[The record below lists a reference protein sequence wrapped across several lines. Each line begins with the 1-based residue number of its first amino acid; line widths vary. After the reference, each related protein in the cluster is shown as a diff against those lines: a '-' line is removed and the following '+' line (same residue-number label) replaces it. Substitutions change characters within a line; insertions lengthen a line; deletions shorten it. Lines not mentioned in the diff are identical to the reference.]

1 MSLTR
6 PSDGLQVD
14 ILNEARAP
22 ETVSPF
28 RIIDVLWRRRLLIF
42 CIVVVLMAGAAVQ
55 IASMVPA
62 YDARALILIDT
73 RRNAMTDLQAIVTGS
88 QSDLLQVQTQ
98 VDILRSP
105 ALAIDVARQ
114 LDLMRE
120 PEFAG
125 ALVRPP
131 GGMAAQFAPLLAL
144 AGRPPPPPRA
154 LTEDEK
160 LRGAAAILAN
170 DKLTVSNDSRS
181 YVIAVQ
187 ARTEDPELAARI
199 ANTYAEVYL
208 AFNKQ
213 LKDSAV
219 QRANDFL
226 DQRIAPLKQKLREA
240 EREVANYREQAGL
253 IEDRTAS
260 GSGTGAGER
269 RATVLGQQ
277 LAQINTQLVQAT
289 AARLQREVSLDQIRE
304 AQRGRGSLYSIPEVV
319 ASPLVQRLR
328 TQQAEISARQ
338 ANLAQSRLEA
348 NPAVVALRAEER
360 DVRARIDDEV
370 AKIVGSIMSEV
381 AAARAREASLRQS
394 LGELQGQ
401 VTEQGRAE
409 IRLRE
414 LESEAEAARLV
425 YTETL
430 NRAEQNANQRDGQQ
444 PDASM
449 VSPATVPLSAA
460 PPTKRQLLVLSFFA
474 ACLVA
479 VIAALVRDRLETG
492 FRTAEQVEEETGL
505 SALGF
510 IPRARER
517 STALMLDDRDLPFVE
532 AVNTVRGAL
541 QMADVAGRPKVV
553 LITSALPDEGKTFF
567 AVALARSVAR
577 AGGRSLLV
585 DCDLRRPGV
594 ATTLGIAPR
603 PGVAALVAGQAVAEL
618 AQRDEATQIDVI
630 TAAGTR
636 ENVQTIVSS
645 DALRALITEARGQY
659 DIIVIDS
666 PPVLAVVDSR
676 VLSLMADAVVM
687 VVRWRRTPRMLVL
700 QALKQLRVY
709 GAKVAGVVV
718 TQANL
723 RALAASEGSHAYVHR
738 KYGSYLR

>member
-1 MSLTR
+1 
-6 PSDGLQVD
+6 
-14 ILNEARAP
+14 
-22 ETVSPF
+22 
-28 RIIDVLWRRRLLIF
+28 
-42 CIVVVLMAGAAVQ
+42 VQ
-55 IASMVPA
+55 IASMIPL
-62 YDARALILIDT
+62 YDARALVLIDT
-73 RRNAMTDLQAIVTGS
+73 RRNAMSDLQAIVSGS
-88 QSDLLQVQTQ
+88 QADLLQVQTQ
-98 VDILRSP
+98 VDILRSQ
-105 ALAIDVARQ
+105 ALAIEVARR

-120 PEFAG
+120 PEFA
-125 ALVRPP
+125 AAITRRP
-131 GGMAAQFAPLLAL
+131 GGLAAQFAPLLAL
-144 AGRPPPPPRA
+144 AGRTPPPAPV
-154 LTEDEK
+154 LTDDEK
-160 LRGAAAILAN
+160 LRSAAIILAA
-170 DKLTVSNDSRS
+170 DKLTVVNDARS

-219 QRANDFL
+219 LRANNFL
-226 DQRIAPLKQKLREA
+226 DQRLAPLKDRLREA
-240 EREVANYREQAGL
+240 EREVANYREQTGL
-253 IEDRTAS
+253 IEDRSTSS
-260 GSGTGAGER
+260 GGER
-269 RATVLGQQ
+269 RVTVLGQQ
-277 LAQINTQLVQAT
+277 LAQLNNQLVQAT
-289 AARLQREVSLDQIRE
+289 AARLQREVSLEQIRE
-304 AQRGRGSLYSIPEVV
+304 AQRGRGSLYAIPEVV
-319 ASPLVQRLR
+319 ASPLIQRLR
-328 TQQAEISARQ
+328 TQQSEVSSRLAS
-338 ANLAQSRLEA
+338 LAQSRLEA
-348 NPAVVALRAEER
+348 NPAVMALRAEER
-360 DVRARIDDEV
+360 EVRLRIDDEV
-370 AKIVGSIMSEV
+370 AKIVGSIISEV
-381 AAARAREASLRQS
+381 AAARAREEALRQS
-394 LGELQGQ
+394 LADMQGQ
-401 VTEQGRAE
+401 VADQNKAE

-414 LESEAEAARLV
+414 LETEATAARIV

-430 NRAEQNANQRDGQQ
+430 NRAEQNSNQRDGQQ
-444 PDASM
+444 PDATM
-449 VSPATVPLSAA
+449 ISPATVPLLAA

-474 ACLVA
+474 SCLIA

-510 IPRARER
+510 IPRARDR
-517 STALMLDDRDLPFVE
+517 TTALMLDDRDVPFAE

-553 LITSALPDEGKTFF
+553 LVTSALPDEGKTFF
-567 AVALARSVAR
+567 SVALARSVAR

-594 ATTLGIAPR
+594 ATTLGLAPR
-603 PGVAALVAGQAVAEL
+603 QGVAALVPGQGVAEL
-618 AQRDEATQIDVI
+618 VQRDEATQLDVI
-630 TAAGTR
+630 TAAGAR

-645 DALRALITEARGQY
+645 DALRSLVNEARAHY

-676 VLSLMADAVVM
+676 VLSLMADSVVM

>member
-28 RIIDVLWRRRLLIF
+28 RIIDVLWRRKLLIF
-42 CIVVVLMAGAAVQ
+42 SVVIVLMAGAAVQ
-55 IASMVPA
+55 IASMIPL
-62 YDARALILIDT
+62 YDARALVLIDT
-73 RRNAMTDLQAIVTGS
+73 RRNAMSDLQAIVSGS
-88 QSDLLQVQTQ
+88 QADLLQVQTQ
-98 VDILRSP
+98 VDILRSQ
-105 ALAIDVARQ
+105 ALAIEVARR

-120 PEFAG
+120 PEFAA
-125 ALVRPP
+125 ALTRRP
-131 GGMAAQFAPLLAL
+131 GGLAGQFAPLLAL
-144 AGRPPPPPRA
+144 AGRAPPPAPV
-154 LTEDEK
+154 LTDDEK
-160 LRGAAAILAN
+160 LRSAAIILAA
-170 DKLTVSNDSRS
+170 DKLTVVNDARS

-219 QRANDFL
+219 LRANNFL
-226 DQRIAPLKQKLREA
+226 DQRLAPLKDRLREA
-240 EREVANYREQAGL
+240 EREVANYREQTGL
-253 IEDRTAS
+253 IEDRSTSS
-260 GSGTGAGER
+260 GGER
-269 RATVLGQQ
+269 RVTVLGQQ
-277 LAQINTQLVQAT
+277 LAQLNNQLVQAT
-289 AARLQREVSLDQIRE
+289 AARLQREVSLEQIRE
-304 AQRGRGSLYSIPEVV
+304 AQRGRGSLYAIPEVV
-319 ASPLVQRLR
+319 ASPLIQRLR
-328 TQQAEISARQ
+328 TQQSEVSSRLAS
-338 ANLAQSRLEA
+338 LAQSRLEA
-348 NPAVVALRAEER
+348 NPAVMALRAEER
-360 DVRARIDDEV
+360 EVRLRIDDEV
-370 AKIVGSIMSEV
+370 AKIVGSIISEV
-381 AAARAREASLRQS
+381 AAARAREEALRQS
-394 LGELQGQ
+394 LADMQGQ
-401 VTEQGRAE
+401 VADQNKAE

-414 LESEAEAARLV
+414 LESEAAAARIV

-430 NRAEQNANQRDGQQ
+430 NRSEQNSNQRDGQQ
-444 PDASM
+444 PDATM
-449 VSPATVPLSAA
+449 ISPATVPLSAA

-474 ACLVA
+474 SCLIA

-510 IPRARER
+510 IPRARDR
-517 STALMLDDRDLPFVE
+517 TTALMLDDRDVPFAE

-541 QMADVAGRPKVV
+541 QMADMAGRPKVV
-553 LITSALPDEGKTFF
+553 LVTSALPDEGKTFF
-567 AVALARSVAR
+567 SVALARSVAR

-594 ATTLGIAPR
+594 ATTLGLAPR
-603 PGVAALVAGQAVAEL
+603 QGVAALVPGQGVAEL
-618 AQRDEATQIDVI
+618 VQRDEATQLDVI
-630 TAAGTR
+630 TAAGAR

-645 DALRALITEARGQY
+645 DALRSLVNEARAHY

>member
-28 RIIDVLWRRRLLIF
+28 RIIDVLWRRKLLIF
-42 CIVVVLMAGAAVQ
+42 SVVIVLMAGAAVQ
-55 IASMVPA
+55 IASLIPQ
-62 YDARALILIDT
+62 YDSRALVLIDT
-73 RRNAMTDLQAIVTGS
+73 RRNAMSDLQAIVSGS
-88 QSDLLQVQTQ
+88 QADLLQVQTQ
-98 VDILRSP
+98 VDIIRSQ
-105 ALAIDVARQ
+105 ALAIEVARR

-120 PEFAG
+120 PEFA
-125 ALVRPP
+125 AAIFRRP
-131 GGMAAQFAPLLAL
+131 GGLAAQFAPLLAL
-144 AGRPPPPPRA
+144 AGQAPPPAPV
-154 LTEDEK
+154 LTDEEK
-160 LRGAAAILAN
+160 LRAAAAVLAN
-170 DKLTVSNDSRS
+170 DKLTVVNDARS

-219 QRANDFL
+219 LRANHFL
-226 DQRIAPLKQKLREA
+226 DQRLAPLKDKLREA
-240 EREVANYREQAGL
+240 EREVANYREQNGL
-253 IEDRTAS
+253 IEDRSTS
-260 GSGTGAGER
+260 GGSER
-269 RATVLGQQ
+269 RVTVLGQQ
-277 LAQINTQLVQAT
+277 FAQLNAQMVQAT
-289 AARLQREVSLDQIRE
+289 AARLQREVSLEQIRE
-304 AQRGRGSLYSIPEVV
+304 AQRGRGSLYAIPEVV
-319 ASPLVQRLR
+319 ASPLIQRLR
-328 TQQAEISARQ
+328 AQQSEISTRLAS
-338 ANLAQSRLEA
+338 LAQSRMDG
-348 NPAVVALRAEER
+348 NPALIGLRAEER
-360 DVRARIDDEV
+360 EVRLRIDEEV
-370 AKIVGSIMSEV
+370 AKTVGAITSEV
-381 AAARAREASLRQS
+381 AAARAREEALR
-394 LGELQGQ
+394 LTLAELQIQ
-401 VTEQGRAE
+401 VADQSKAE

-414 LESEAEAARLV
+414 LESEATAARLV

-430 NRAEQNANQRDGQQ
+430 NRAEQNSNQRDGQQ

-449 VSPATVPLSAA
+449 ISPATVPLAAA

-474 ACLVA
+474 SCLIA

-510 IPRARER
+510 IPRAKDRA
-517 STALMLDDRDLPFVE
+517 TALMLNDRDMPFAE

-553 LITSALPDEGKTFF
+553 LVTSALPDEGKTFF
-567 AVALARSVAR
+567 SVALARSVAR

-594 ATTLGIAPR
+594 ATTLGMVPQQ
-603 PGVAALVAGQAVAEL
+603 GVAALVPGQGVAEL
-618 AQRDEATQIDVI
+618 VQRDEGTQLDVI
-630 TAAGTR
+630 TAAGAR

-645 DALRALITEARGQY
+645 DALRALVNEARAHY

>member
-28 RIIDVLWRRRLLIF
+28 RIIDVLWRRKLLIF
-42 CIVVVLMAGAAVQ
+42 SVVIVLMAGAAVQ
-55 IASMVPA
+55 IASLIPL
-62 YDARALILIDT
+62 YDARALVLIDT
-73 RRNAMTDLQAIVTGS
+73 RRNAMSDLQAIVSGS
-88 QSDLLQVQTQ
+88 QADLLQVQTQ
-98 VDILRSP
+98 VDIIRSQ
-105 ALAIDVARQ
+105 ALAIEVARR
-114 LDLMRE
+114 LELMRE
-120 PEFAG
+120 PEFA
-125 ALVRPP
+125 AAIARRP
-131 GGMAAQFAPLLAL
+131 GGLAAQFAPLLAL
-144 AGRPPPPPRA
+144 AGRPPPPAPV
-154 LTEDEK
+154 LTDDEK
-160 LRGAAAILAN
+160 LRSAAVILVADKMTVVN
-170 DKLTVSNDSRS
+170 DARS

-219 QRANDFL
+219 LRANHFL
-226 DQRIAPLKQKLREA
+226 DQRLAPLKDKLREA
-240 EREVANYREQAGL
+240 EREVANYREQTGL
-253 IEDRTAS
+253 IEDRSTSS
-260 GSGTGAGER
+260 GGER
-269 RATVLGQQ
+269 RVTVLGQQ
-277 LAQINTQLVQAT
+277 LAQLNTQLVQAT
-289 AARLQREVSLDQIRE
+289 AARLQREVSLEQIRA
-304 AQRGRGSLYSIPEVV
+304 AQAGRGSLYAIPEVV
-319 ASPLVQRLR
+319 ASPLIQRLR
-328 TQQAEISARQ
+328 TQQSEVGTRLAS
-338 ANLAQSRLEA
+338 LAQSRLEA
-348 NPAVVALRAEER
+348 NPALVALRAEDRE
-360 DVRARIDDEV
+360 VRTRIDDEV
-370 AKIVGSIMSEV
+370 AKIVGSITSEV
-381 AAARAREASLRQS
+381 AAARAREEALRQS
-394 LGELQGQ
+394 LAELQGQ
-401 VTEQGRAE
+401 VADQNKAE

-414 LESEAEAARLV
+414 LESEATAARLV

-430 NRAEQNANQRDGQQ
+430 NRAEQNSNQRDGQQ
-444 PDASM
+444 PDATM
-449 VSPATVPLSAA
+449 VSPATVPLAAA

-474 ACLVA
+474 ACLIA

-510 IPRARER
+510 IPRARDKA
-517 STALMLDDRDLPFVE
+517 TALMLDDRDVPFGE

-553 LITSALPDEGKTFF
+553 LVTSALPDEGKTFF
-567 AVALARSVAR
+567 SVALARSVAR

-594 ATTLGIAPR
+594 AATLGLAPR
-603 PGVAALVAGQAVAEL
+603 QGVAALVAGQGVAEL
-618 AQRDEATQIDVI
+618 VQRDEATQLDVI
-630 TAAGTR
+630 TAAGAR

-645 DALRALITEARGQY
+645 DALRSLVAEARSHY

>member
-14 ILNEARAP
+14 ILHEARAP

-28 RIIDVLWRRRLLIF
+28 RIIDVLWRRKLLIF
-42 CIVVVLMAGAAVQ
+42 SVVIVLMAGAAVQ
-55 IASMVPA
+55 IASMIPL
-62 YDARALILIDT
+62 YDARALVLIDT
-73 RRNAMTDLQAIVTGS
+73 RRNAMSDLQAIVSGS
-88 QSDLLQVQTQ
+88 QADLLQVQTQ
-98 VDILRSP
+98 VDIIRSQ
-105 ALAIDVARQ
+105 ALAIDVARR

-120 PEFAG
+120 PEFA
-125 ALVRPP
+125 AAISRRP
-131 GGMAAQFAPLLAL
+131 GGLAAQFAPLLAL
-144 AGRPPPPPRA
+144 AGQAPPPAPV
-154 LTEDEK
+154 LTDEEK
-160 LRGAAAILAN
+160 LRASAAVLAN
-170 DKLTVSNDSRS
+170 DKLTVVNDARS

-219 QRANDFL
+219 LRANHFL
-226 DQRIAPLKQKLREA
+226 DQRLAPLKDKLREA
-240 EREVANYREQAGL
+240 EREVANYREQNGL
-253 IEDRTAS
+253 IEDRSTS
-260 GSGTGAGER
+260 GGSER
-269 RATVLGQQ
+269 RVTVLGQQ
-277 LAQINTQLVQAT
+277 FAQLNAQMVQAT
-289 AARLQREVSLDQIRE
+289 AARLQREVSLEQIRE
-304 AQRGRGSLYSIPEVV
+304 AQRGRGSLYAIPEVV
-319 ASPLVQRLR
+319 ASPLIQRLR
-328 TQQAEISARQ
+328 AQHSEISTRLAS
-338 ANLAQSRLEA
+338 LAQSRMEG
-348 NPAVVALRAEER
+348 NPALIGLRAEER
-360 DVRARIDDEV
+360 EVRARIDDEV
-370 AKIVGSIMSEV
+370 AKTVGAITSEV
-381 AAARAREASLRQS
+381 AAAKAREEALR
-394 LGELQGQ
+394 LTLAELQIQ
-401 VTEQGRAE
+401 VADQSKAE

-414 LESEAEAARLV
+414 LESEATAARLV

-430 NRAEQNANQRDGQQ
+430 NRAEQNSNQRDGQQ

-449 VSPATVPLSAA
+449 ISPATVPLAAA

-474 ACLVA
+474 SCLIA

-510 IPRARER
+510 IPRAKDRA
-517 STALMLDDRDLPFVE
+517 TALMLDDRDMPFAE

-567 AVALARSVAR
+567 SVALARSVAR

-594 ATTLGIAPR
+594 ATTLGLVPQQ
-603 PGVAALVAGQAVAEL
+603 GVAALVPGQGVAEL
-618 AQRDEATQIDVI
+618 VQRDESTQLDVI
-630 TAAGTR
+630 TAAGVR

-645 DALRALITEARGQY
+645 DALRSLVNEARAHY

-676 VLSLMADAVVM
+676 VLSLMADSVVM

>member
-28 RIIDVLWRRRLLIF
+28 RLIDVLWRRKLLIF
-42 CIVVVLMAGAAVQ
+42 SIVVVLMAGAAIQ
-55 IASMVPA
+55 IASLIPM
-62 YDARALILIDT
+62 YESRALILIDT
-73 RRNAMTDLQAIVTGS
+73 RRNAMSDLQAIVAGS
-88 QSDLLQVQTQ
+88 QTDLLQVQTQ
-98 VDILRSP
+98 VDILRSQ
-105 ALAIDVARQ
+105 ALAIEVAKR

-120 PEFAG
+120 PEFA
-125 ALVRPP
+125 AAIARRP
-131 GGMAAQFAPLLAL
+131 GGLAAQFAPLMAL
-144 AGRPPPPPRA
+144 AGQAPPEARV
-154 LTEDEK
+154 LSDDEK
-160 LRGAAAILAN
+160 LRAAAAILAGE
-170 DKLTVSNDSRS
+170 KLTVVNDSRS

-187 ARTEDPELAARI
+187 ARVEDPELAASI
-199 ANTYAEVYL
+199 ANTYAGVYL
-208 AFNKQ
+208 DFNKE

-219 QRANDFL
+219 QRANHFL
-226 DQRIAPLKQKLREA
+226 DQRLAPLKAKLREA
-240 EREVANYREQAGL
+240 EREVANYRELAGL
-253 IEDRTAS
+253 IEDRSTA
-260 GSGTGAGER
+260 GGADR
-269 RATVLGQQ
+269 RVTMLGQQ
-277 LAQINTQLVQAT
+277 LGQLNTQLVQAT
-289 AARLQREVSLDQIRE
+289 AARLQREVSLEQIRE
-304 AQRGRGSLYSIPEVV
+304 AQRGRGSLYAIPEVV

-328 TQQAEISARQ
+328 TQQSEISTRLAS
-338 ANLAQSRLEA
+338 LAQSRLES
-348 NPAVVALRAEER
+348 NPALVALRAEER
-360 DVRARIDDEV
+360 EVRLRIDDEV
-370 AKIVGSIMSEV
+370 AKVVGAIASEV
-381 AAARAREASLRQS
+381 AAARAREEALRQS
-394 LGELQGQ
+394 LAELQGQ
-401 VTEQGRAE
+401 VADQSKAE

-414 LESEAEAARLV
+414 LESEAMAARLV

-430 NRAEQNANQRDGQQ
+430 NRAEQNHNQRDGQQ
-444 PDASM
+444 PDASR
-449 VSPATVPLSAA
+449 VSEATVPLAAA

-510 IPRARER
+510 VPRARDR
-517 STALMLDDRDLPFVE
+517 ATALMLDERDLPFAE
-532 AVNTVRGAL
+532 AINTVRGAL

-553 LITSALPDEGKTFF
+553 LVTSALPDEGKTYFS
-567 AVALARSVAR
+567 VALARSVAR

-594 ATTLGIAPR
+594 ATTIGLAPQT
-603 PGVAALVAGQAVAEL
+603 GVAALVPGQGVAEL
-618 AQRDEATQIDVI
+618 VQRDAATQLDVI

-645 DALRALITEARGQY
+645 DALRSLVAEARERY

-700 QALKQLRVY
+700 QALKQLRIY

>member
-28 RIIDVLWRRRLLIF
+28 RIIDVLWRRKLLIF
-42 CIVVVLMAGAAVQ
+42 SVVIVLMAGAAVQ
-55 IASMVPA
+55 IASLIPL
-62 YDARALILIDT
+62 YDARALVLIDT
-73 RRNAMTDLQAIVTGS
+73 RRNAMSDLQAIVSGS
-88 QSDLLQVQTQ
+88 QADLLQVQTQ
-98 VDILRSP
+98 VDIIRSQ
-105 ALAIDVARQ
+105 ALAIEVARR

-120 PEFAG
+120 PEFA
-125 ALVRPP
+125 AAISRRP
-131 GGMAAQFAPLLAL
+131 GGLAAQFAPLLAL
-144 AGRPPPPPRA
+144 AGQAPPPAPV
-154 LTEDEK
+154 LTDEEK
-160 LRGAAAILAN
+160 LRAAAAVLAN
-170 DKLTVSNDSRS
+170 DKLTVVNDARS

-219 QRANDFL
+219 LRANHFL
-226 DQRIAPLKQKLREA
+226 DQRLAPLKDKLREA
-240 EREVANYREQAGL
+240 EREVANYREQTGL
-253 IEDRTAS
+253 IEDRSTSS
-260 GSGTGAGER
+260 GGER
-269 RATVLGQQ
+269 RVTVLGQQ

-289 AARLQREVSLDQIRE
+289 AARLQREVSLEQIRE
-304 AQRGRGSLYSIPEVV
+304 AQAGRGSLYAIPEVV
-319 ASPLVQRLR
+319 ASPLIQRLR
-328 TQQAEISARQ
+328 TQQSEVGTRLAS
-338 ANLAQSRLEA
+338 LAQSRLEA
-348 NPAVVALRAEER
+348 NPALVALRAEDRE
-360 DVRARIDDEV
+360 VRTRIDDEV
-370 AKIVGSIMSEV
+370 AKIVGSINSEV
-381 AAARAREASLRQS
+381 AAARAREEALRQS
-394 LGELQGQ
+394 LAELQGQ
-401 VTEQGRAE
+401 VADQNKAE

-414 LESEAEAARLV
+414 LESEATAARLV

-430 NRAEQNANQRDGQQ
+430 NRAEQNSNQRDGQQ

-449 VSPATVPLSAA
+449 ISPATVPLAAA
-460 PPTKRQLLVLSFFA
+460 PPTKRQLLVLSFLA

-510 IPRARER
+510 IPRARDKAA
-517 STALMLDDRDLPFVE
+517 ALMLDDRDLPFSE

-553 LITSALPDEGKTFF
+553 LVTSALPDEGKTFF
-567 AVALARSVAR
+567 SVALARSVAR

-594 ATTLGIAPR
+594 ATTLSMTPQQ
-603 PGVAALVAGQAVAEL
+603 GVAALVAGQGVAEL
-618 AQRDEATQIDVI
+618 VQRDEATQLDVI
-630 TAAGTR
+630 TAAGAR

-645 DALRALITEARGQY
+645 DALRALVNEARAQY

-676 VLSLMADAVVM
+676 VLSLMADSVVM

>member
-6 PSDGLQVD
+6 PGEGLQVD
-14 ILNEARAP
+14 VLGDARTP
-22 ETVSPF
+22 DTVSPF
-28 RIIDVLWRRRLLIF
+28 RLIDLLWRRKLLIF
-42 CIVVVLMAGAAVQ
+42 SIVICLMAGAAVQ
-55 IASMVPA
+55 IASLIPT

-73 RRNAMTDLQAIVTGS
+73 RRNALTDLQAIVSGS

-98 VDILRSP
+98 VDILRSQ
-105 ALAIDVARQ
+105 ALAIEVARR
-114 LDLMRE
+114 LDLMNE
-120 PEFAG
+120 PEFSA
-125 ALVRPP
+125 ALSRRP
-131 GGMAAQFAPLLAL
+131 GGLAGQFAPLLAL
-144 AGRPPPPPRA
+144 AGQPAPEQRA
-154 LTEDEK
+154 LSEEEK

-170 DKLTVSNDSRS
+170 DKLTVVNDSRS

-187 ARTEDPELAARI
+187 ARAEDPELAPRV

-219 QRANDFL
+219 QRANSFL
-226 DQRIAPLKQKLREA
+226 DQRLAPLRDKLREA
-240 EREVANYREQAGL
+240 EREVANYREANGL
-253 IEDRTAS
+253 IEDRTSSA
-260 GSGTGAGER
+260 AGEKR
-269 RATVLGQQ
+269 VTMLGQQ

-289 AARLQREVSLDQIRE
+289 SARLQREVSLEQIRE
-304 AQRGRGSLYSIPEVV
+304 AQRGRGSLYAIPEVV

-328 TQQAEISARQ
+328 TQQAEIAARQ
-338 ANLAQSRLEA
+338 ASVGQSRLES

-360 DVRARIDDEV
+360 EVRARIDDEV
-370 AKIVGSIMSEV
+370 AKVVGSTMSEV
-381 AAARAREASLRQS
+381 AAARAREASLRAS
-394 LGELQGQ
+394 LNELQGQ
-401 VTEQGRAE
+401 VAEQSKAE
-409 IRLRE
+409 IKLRE
-414 LESEAEAARLV
+414 LETEATAARMV

-430 NRAEQNANQRDGQQ
+430 NRAEQNSNQRDGQQ

-449 VSPATVPLSAA
+449 ISPATTPLGAS

-474 ACLVA
+474 SCLIA

-510 IPRARER
+510 IPRARDR
-517 STALMLDDRDLPFVE
+517 ATALMLDERDVAFLE

-553 LITSALPDEGKTFF
+553 LVTSALPEEGKTFF
-567 AVALARSVAR
+567 SVALARSVAR

-585 DCDLRRPGV
+585 DCDLRRPGI
-594 ATTLGIAPR
+594 AATLGIAPQQ
-603 PGVAALVAGQAVAEL
+603 GVGALVAGQGVAEL
-618 AQRDEATQIDVI
+618 VQRDEATQLDVI
-630 TAAGTR
+630 TAAGAR

-645 DALRALITEARGQY
+645 DALRALVTEARAHY
-659 DIIVIDS
+659 DIIVLDS

-676 VLSLMADAVVM
+676 VLSLMADATVM
-687 VVRWRRTPRMLVL
+687 VVRWRRTPRVLVL

-709 GAKVAGVVV
+709 GAKVAGVVI

-723 RALAASEGSHAYVHR
+723 RSLAASEGSHAYVHR

>member
-28 RIIDVLWRRRLLIF
+28 RIIDVLWRRKLLIF
-42 CIVVVLMAGAAVQ
+42 SVVIVLMAGAAVQ
-55 IASMVPA
+55 IASMIPL
-62 YDARALILIDT
+62 YDARALVLIDT
-73 RRNAMTDLQAIVTGS
+73 RRNAMSDLQAIVSGS
-88 QSDLLQVQTQ
+88 QADLLQVQTQ
-98 VDILRSP
+98 VDILRSQ
-105 ALAIDVARQ
+105 ALAIEVARR

-120 PEFAG
+120 PEFA
-125 ALVRPP
+125 AAITRRP
-131 GGMAAQFAPLLAL
+131 GGLAGQFAPLLAL
-144 AGRPPPPPRA
+144 AGRAPPPAPV
-154 LTEDEK
+154 LTDDEK
-160 LRGAAAILAN
+160 LRSAAIILAA
-170 DKLTVSNDSRS
+170 DKLTVVNDARS

-219 QRANDFL
+219 LRANNFL
-226 DQRIAPLKQKLREA
+226 DQRLAPLKDRLREA
-240 EREVANYREQAGL
+240 EREVANYREQTGL
-253 IEDRTAS
+253 IEDRSTSS
-260 GSGTGAGER
+260 GGER
-269 RATVLGQQ
+269 RVTVLGQQ
-277 LAQINTQLVQAT
+277 LAQLNNQLVQAT
-289 AARLQREVSLDQIRE
+289 AARLQREVSLEQIRE
-304 AQRGRGSLYSIPEVV
+304 AQRGRGSLYAIPEVV
-319 ASPLVQRLR
+319 ASPLIQRLR
-328 TQQAEISARQ
+328 TQQSEVSSRLAS
-338 ANLAQSRLEA
+338 LAQSRLEA
-348 NPAVVALRAEER
+348 NPAVMALRAEER
-360 DVRARIDDEV
+360 EVRLRIDDEV
-370 AKIVGSIMSEV
+370 AKIVGSIISEV
-381 AAARAREASLRQS
+381 AAARAREEALRQS
-394 LGELQGQ
+394 LADMQGQ
-401 VTEQGRAE
+401 VADQNKAE

-414 LESEAEAARLV
+414 LESEAAAARIV

-430 NRAEQNANQRDGQQ
+430 NRSEQNSNQRDGQQ
-444 PDASM
+444 PDATM
-449 VSPATVPLSAA
+449 ISPATVPLSAA

-474 ACLVA
+474 SCLIA

-510 IPRARER
+510 IPRARDR
-517 STALMLDDRDLPFVE
+517 TTALMLDDRDVPFAE

-541 QMADVAGRPKVV
+541 QMADMAGRPKVV
-553 LITSALPDEGKTFF
+553 LVTSALPDEGKTFF
-567 AVALARSVAR
+567 SVALARSVAR

-594 ATTLGIAPR
+594 ATTLGLAPR
-603 PGVAALVAGQAVAEL
+603 QGVAALVPGQGVAEL
-618 AQRDEATQIDVI
+618 VQRDEATQLDVI
-630 TAAGTR
+630 TAAGAR

-645 DALRALITEARGQY
+645 DALRSLVNEARAHY

-723 RALAASEGSHAYVHR
+723 RALAASEGNHAYVHR

>member
-14 ILNEARAP
+14 ILHEARAP

-28 RIIDVLWRRRLLIF
+28 RIIDVLWRRKLLIF
-42 CIVVVLMAGAAVQ
+42 SVVIVLMAGAAVQ
-55 IASMVPA
+55 IASMIPL
-62 YDARALILIDT
+62 YDARALVLIDT
-73 RRNAMTDLQAIVTGS
+73 RRNAMSDLQAIVSGS
-88 QSDLLQVQTQ
+88 QADLLQVQTQ
-98 VDILRSP
+98 VDIIRSQ
-105 ALAIDVARQ
+105 ALAIEVARR

-120 PEFAG
+120 PEFA
-125 ALVRPP
+125 AAISRRP
-131 GGMAAQFAPLLAL
+131 GGLAAQFAPLLAL
-144 AGRPPPPPRA
+144 AGQAPPPAPV
-154 LTEDEK
+154 LTDEEK
-160 LRGAAAILAN
+160 LRASAAVLAN
-170 DKLTVSNDSRS
+170 DKLTVVNDARS

-219 QRANDFL
+219 LRANHFL
-226 DQRIAPLKQKLREA
+226 DQRLAPLKDKLREA
-240 EREVANYREQAGL
+240 EREVANYREQNGL
-253 IEDRTAS
+253 IEDRSTS
-260 GSGTGAGER
+260 GGSER
-269 RATVLGQQ
+269 RVTVLGQQ
-277 LAQINTQLVQAT
+277 FAQLNAQMVQAT
-289 AARLQREVSLDQIRE
+289 AARLQREVSLEQIRE
-304 AQRGRGSLYSIPEVV
+304 AQRGRGSLYAIPEVV
-319 ASPLVQRLR
+319 ASPLIQRLR
-328 TQQAEISARQ
+328 AQHSEISTRLAS
-338 ANLAQSRLEA
+338 LAQSRMEG
-348 NPAVVALRAEER
+348 NPALIGLRAEER
-360 DVRARIDDEV
+360 EVRARIDDEV
-370 AKIVGSIMSEV
+370 AKTVGAITSEV
-381 AAARAREASLRQS
+381 AAAKAREEALR
-394 LGELQGQ
+394 LTLAELQIQ
-401 VTEQGRAE
+401 VADQSKAE

-414 LESEAEAARLV
+414 LESEATAARLV

-430 NRAEQNANQRDGQQ
+430 NRAEQNSNQRDGQQ

-449 VSPATVPLSAA
+449 ISPATVPLAAA

-474 ACLVA
+474 SCLIA

-510 IPRARER
+510 IPRAKDRA
-517 STALMLDDRDLPFVE
+517 TALMLDDRDMPFAE

-567 AVALARSVAR
+567 SVALARSVAR

-594 ATTLGIAPR
+594 ATTLGLVPQQ
-603 PGVAALVAGQAVAEL
+603 GVAALVPGQGVAEL
-618 AQRDEATQIDVI
+618 VQRDESTQLDVI
-630 TAAGTR
+630 TAAGVR

-645 DALRALITEARGQY
+645 DALRSLVNEARAHY

-676 VLSLMADAVVM
+676 VLSLMADSVVM

>member
-28 RIIDVLWRRRLLIF
+28 RIIDVLWRRKLLIF
-42 CIVVVLMAGAAVQ
+42 SVVIVLMAGAAVQ
-55 IASMVPA
+55 IASMIPL
-62 YDARALILIDT
+62 YDARALVLIDT
-73 RRNAMTDLQAIVTGS
+73 RRNAMSDLQAIVSGS
-88 QSDLLQVQTQ
+88 QADLLQVQTQ
-98 VDILRSP
+98 VDILRSQ
-105 ALAIDVARQ
+105 ALAIEVARR

-120 PEFAG
+120 PEFA
-125 ALVRPP
+125 AAITRRP
-131 GGMAAQFAPLLAL
+131 GGLAGQFAPLLAL
-144 AGRPPPPPRA
+144 AGRPPPPAPV
-154 LTEDEK
+154 LTDDEK
-160 LRGAAAILAN
+160 LRSAAIILAA
-170 DKLTVSNDSRS
+170 DKLTVVNDARS

-219 QRANDFL
+219 LRANNFL
-226 DQRIAPLKQKLREA
+226 DQRLAPLKERLREA

-253 IEDRTAS
+253 IEDRSTSS
-260 GSGTGAGER
+260 GGER
-269 RATVLGQQ
+269 RVTVLGQQ
-277 LAQINTQLVQAT
+277 LAQLNTQLVQAT
-289 AARLQREVSLDQIRE
+289 AARLQREVSLEQIRE
-304 AQRGRGSLYSIPEVV
+304 AQRGRGSLYAIPEVV
-319 ASPLVQRLR
+319 ASPLIQRLR
-328 TQQAEISARQ
+328 TQQSEVSSRLAS
-338 ANLAQSRLEA
+338 LAQSRLEA
-348 NPAVVALRAEER
+348 NPAVQALRAEER
-360 DVRARIDDEV
+360 EVRVRIDDEV
-370 AKIVGSIMSEV
+370 AKIVGSIISEV
-381 AAARAREASLRQS
+381 AAARAREEALRQS
-394 LGELQGQ
+394 LADMQGQ
-401 VTEQGRAE
+401 VADQNKAE

-414 LESEAEAARLV
+414 LESEAAAARIV

-430 NRAEQNANQRDGQQ
+430 NRSEQNSNQRDGQQ
-444 PDASM
+444 PDATM
-449 VSPATVPLSAA
+449 ISPATVPLSAA

-474 ACLVA
+474 SCLIA

-510 IPRARER
+510 VPRARDKA
-517 STALMLDDRDLPFVE
+517 TALMLDDRDMPFAE

-553 LITSALPDEGKTFF
+553 LVTSALPDEGKTFF
-567 AVALARSVAR
+567 SVALARSVAR

-594 ATTLGIAPR
+594 ATTLGLTPR
-603 PGVAALVAGQAVAEL
+603 QGVAALVPGQGVGEL
-618 AQRDEATQIDVI
+618 VQRDEATQLDVI
-630 TAAGTR
+630 TAAGAR

-645 DALRALITEARGQY
+645 DALRSLVNEARGQY

>member
-28 RIIDVLWRRRLLIF
+28 RIIDVLWRRKLLIF
-42 CIVVVLMAGAAVQ
+42 SVVIVLMAGAAVQ
-55 IASMVPA
+55 IASLIPL
-62 YDARALILIDT
+62 YDARALVLIDT
-73 RRNAMTDLQAIVTGS
+73 RRNAMSDLQAIVSGS
-88 QSDLLQVQTQ
+88 QADLLQVQTQ
-98 VDILRSP
+98 VDIIRSQ
-105 ALAIDVARQ
+105 ALAIEVARR

-120 PEFAG
+120 PEFA
-125 ALVRPP
+125 AAISRRP
-131 GGMAAQFAPLLAL
+131 GGLAAQFAPLLAL
-144 AGRPPPPPRA
+144 VGQAPPPAPV
-154 LTEDEK
+154 LTDEEK
-160 LRGAAAILAN
+160 LRAAAMVLATDKMSVVN
-170 DKLTVSNDSRS
+170 DARS

-219 QRANDFL
+219 LRANHFL
-226 DQRIAPLKQKLREA
+226 DQRLAPLKDKLREA
-240 EREVANYREQAGL
+240 EREVANYREQNGL
-253 IEDRTAS
+253 IEDRSTS
-260 GSGTGAGER
+260 GGGER
-269 RATVLGQQ
+269 RVTVLGQQ
-277 LAQINTQLVQAT
+277 FAQLNAQMVQAT
-289 AARLQREVSLDQIRE
+289 AARLQREVSLEQIRE
-304 AQRGRGSLYSIPEVV
+304 AQRGRGSLYAIPEVV
-319 ASPLVQRLR
+319 ASPLIQRLR
-328 TQQAEISARQ
+328 AQQSEISTRLAS
-338 ANLAQSRLEA
+338 LAQSRMDS
-348 NPAVVALRAEER
+348 NPALIGLRAEER
-360 DVRARIDDEV
+360 EVRARIDDEV
-370 AKIVGSIMSEV
+370 AKTVGAITSEV
-381 AAARAREASLRQS
+381 AAAKAREEALR
-394 LGELQGQ
+394 LTLAELQIQ
-401 VTEQGRAE
+401 VADQSKAE

-414 LESEAEAARLV
+414 LESEATAARLV

-430 NRAEQNANQRDGQQ
+430 NRAEQNSNQRDGQQ

-449 VSPATVPLSAA
+449 ISPATVPLAAA

-474 ACLVA
+474 SCLIA

-510 IPRARER
+510 IPRAKDRA
-517 STALMLDDRDLPFVE
+517 TALMLDDRDMPFAE

-553 LITSALPDEGKTFF
+553 LVTSALPDEGKTFF
-567 AVALARSVAR
+567 SVALARSVAR

-594 ATTLGIAPR
+594 ATTLGLVPQQ
-603 PGVAALVAGQAVAEL
+603 GVAALVPGQGVAEL
-618 AQRDEATQIDVI
+618 VQRDEGTQLDVI
-630 TAAGTR
+630 TAAGAR

-645 DALRALITEARGQY
+645 DALRSLVNEARAHY

-676 VLSLMADAVVM
+676 VLSLMADSVVM

>member
-28 RIIDVLWRRRLLIF
+28 RIIDVLWRRKLLIF
-42 CIVVVLMAGAAVQ
+42 SVVIVLMAGAAVQ
-55 IASMVPA
+55 IASLIPL
-62 YDARALILIDT
+62 YDARALVLIDT
-73 RRNAMTDLQAIVTGS
+73 RRNAMSDLQAIVSGS
-88 QSDLLQVQTQ
+88 QADLLQVQTQ
-98 VDILRSP
+98 VDIIRSQ
-105 ALAIDVARQ
+105 ALAIEVARR
-114 LDLMRE
+114 LELMRE
-120 PEFAG
+120 PEFA
-125 ALVRPP
+125 AAIARSP
-131 GGMAAQFAPLLAL
+131 GGLAAQFAPLLAL
-144 AGRPPPPPRA
+144 AGRPPPPAPV
-154 LTEDEK
+154 LTDDEK
-160 LRGAAAILAN
+160 LRSAAVILVADKMTVVN
-170 DKLTVSNDSRS
+170 DARS

-219 QRANDFL
+219 LRANHFL
-226 DQRIAPLKQKLREA
+226 DQRLAPLKDKLREA
-240 EREVANYREQAGL
+240 EREVANYREQTGL
-253 IEDRTAS
+253 IEDRSTSS
-260 GSGTGAGER
+260 GGER
-269 RATVLGQQ
+269 RVTVLGQQ
-277 LAQINTQLVQAT
+277 LAQLNTQLVQAT
-289 AARLQREVSLDQIRE
+289 AARLQREVSLEQIRA
-304 AQRGRGSLYSIPEVV
+304 AQAGRGSLYAIPEVV
-319 ASPLVQRLR
+319 ASPLIQRLR
-328 TQQAEISARQ
+328 TQQSEVGTRLAS
-338 ANLAQSRLEA
+338 LAQSRLEA
-348 NPAVVALRAEER
+348 NPALVALRAEDRE
-360 DVRARIDDEV
+360 VRTRIDDEV
-370 AKIVGSIMSEV
+370 AKIVGAITSEV
-381 AAARAREASLRQS
+381 AAARAREEALRQS
-394 LGELQGQ
+394 LAELQGQ
-401 VTEQGRAE
+401 VADQNKAE

-414 LESEAEAARLV
+414 LESEATAARLV

-430 NRAEQNANQRDGQQ
+430 NRAEQNSNQRDGQQ
-444 PDASM
+444 PDATM
-449 VSPATVPLSAA
+449 VSPATVPLAAA

-474 ACLVA
+474 ACLIA

-510 IPRARER
+510 IPRARDKA
-517 STALMLDDRDLPFVE
+517 TALMLDDRDVPFGE

-553 LITSALPDEGKTFF
+553 LVTSALPDEGKTFF
-567 AVALARSVAR
+567 SVALARSVAR

-594 ATTLGIAPR
+594 AATLGLAPR
-603 PGVAALVAGQAVAEL
+603 QGVAALVAGQGVAEL
-618 AQRDEATQIDVI
+618 VQRDEATQLDVI
-630 TAAGTR
+630 TAAGAR

-645 DALRALITEARGQY
+645 DALRSLVAEARGQY

-676 VLSLMADAVVM
+676 VLSLMADSVVM

>member
-14 ILNEARAP
+14 ILHEARAP

-28 RIIDVLWRRRLLIF
+28 RIIDVLWRRKLLIF
-42 CIVVVLMAGAAVQ
+42 SVVIVLMAGAAVQ
-55 IASMVPA
+55 IASMIPL
-62 YDARALILIDT
+62 YDARALVLIDT
-73 RRNAMTDLQAIVTGS
+73 RRNAMSDLQAIVSGS
-88 QSDLLQVQTQ
+88 QADLLQVQTQ
-98 VDILRSP
+98 VDIIRSQ
-105 ALAIDVARQ
+105 ALAIEVARR

-120 PEFAG
+120 PEFA
-125 ALVRPP
+125 AAISRRP
-131 GGMAAQFAPLLAL
+131 GGLAAQFAPLLAL
-144 AGRPPPPPRA
+144 AGQAPPPAPV
-154 LTEDEK
+154 LTDEEK
-160 LRGAAAILAN
+160 LRASAAVLAN
-170 DKLTVSNDSRS
+170 DKLTVVNDARS

-219 QRANDFL
+219 LRANHFL
-226 DQRIAPLKQKLREA
+226 DQRLAPLKDKLREA
-240 EREVANYREQAGL
+240 EREVANYREQNGL
-253 IEDRTAS
+253 IEDRSTS
-260 GSGTGAGER
+260 GGSER
-269 RATVLGQQ
+269 RVTVLGQQ
-277 LAQINTQLVQAT
+277 FAQLNAQMVQAT
-289 AARLQREVSLDQIRE
+289 AARLQREVSLEQIRE
-304 AQRGRGSLYSIPEVV
+304 AQRGRGSLYAIPEVV
-319 ASPLVQRLR
+319 ASPLIQRLR
-328 TQQAEISARQ
+328 AQHSEISTRLAS
-338 ANLAQSRLEA
+338 LAQSRMEG
-348 NPAVVALRAEER
+348 NPALIGLRAEER
-360 DVRARIDDEV
+360 EVRARIDDEV
-370 AKIVGSIMSEV
+370 AKTVGAITSEV
-381 AAARAREASLRQS
+381 AAAKAREEALR
-394 LGELQGQ
+394 LTLAELQIQ
-401 VTEQGRAE
+401 VADQSKAE

-414 LESEAEAARLV
+414 LESEATAARLV

-430 NRAEQNANQRDGQQ
+430 NRAEQNSNQRDGQQ

-449 VSPATVPLSAA
+449 ISPATVPLAAA

-474 ACLVA
+474 SCLIA

-510 IPRARER
+510 IPRAKDRA
-517 STALMLDDRDLPFVE
+517 TALMLDDRDMAFAE

-567 AVALARSVAR
+567 SVALARSVAR

-594 ATTLGIAPR
+594 ATTLGLVPQQ
-603 PGVAALVAGQAVAEL
+603 GVAALVPGQGVAEL
-618 AQRDEATQIDVI
+618 VQRDESTQLDVI
-630 TAAGTR
+630 TAAGVR

-645 DALRALITEARGQY
+645 DALRSLVNEARAHY

-676 VLSLMADAVVM
+676 VLSLMADSVVM